1 MDSKTRAKNKYNKAN
16 TRAYCLRL
24 NLKTDKEIIEYLD
37 WVSKN
42 GQSKQ
47 GYIKWLILEDMRA
60 RFR

>member
-16 TRAYCLRL
+16 TKAYCLRL